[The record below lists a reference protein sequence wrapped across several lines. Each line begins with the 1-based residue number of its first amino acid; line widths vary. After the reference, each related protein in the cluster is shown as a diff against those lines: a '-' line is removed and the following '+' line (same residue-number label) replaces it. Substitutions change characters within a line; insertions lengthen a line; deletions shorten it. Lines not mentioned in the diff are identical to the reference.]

1 MTGFSLSETAS
12 RMTSMLS
19 ASRRC
24 RCVKLVTK
32 LPRFPRLRAGH
43 SPRLCITRGL
53 IVSLEIAPGGPP
65 EARIHRC
72 GRRLSCGVAEASRAG
87 HQAAAHVRYAA
98 RAESAADRVRKGIGP
113 VVEGVDLVTPAMFC
127 SARECEECP
136 LHDTRRDWQ
145 REGMISASS

>member
-32 LPRFPRLRAGH
+32 LPRFPRLRAEH

-87 HQAAAHVRYAA
+87 HQPAAHVRYAA
-98 RAESAADRVRKGIGP
+98 RAESAADRGP
-113 VVEGVDLVTPAMFC
+113 EGDRAGRGGCRSRDTCNVLQCQGMRGVS
-127 SARECEECP
+127 SA
-136 LHDTRRDWQ
+136 
-145 REGMISASS
+145 